1 MRFSRDLKNYAD
13 RGGCYRPRRIRSY
26 ESLAWDRAPQRGK
39 KEKKI
44 GLGEKK
50 SREVV
55 WGGERVFSYLTPF
68 CAFFSP
74 TAEPGSRLTKASS
87 QSLLIT
93 QCSAL
98 CFEAQPSGVFIWYSC
113 ALQKFKKVHV

>member
-26 ESLAWDRAPQRGK
+26 ESLAWDRAPQRGE

-68 CAFFSP
+68 CAFFP
-74 TAEPGSRLTKASS
+74 HRGAWFQANE
-87 QSLLIT
+87 SLIPI
-93 QCSAL
+93 
-98 CFEAQPSGVFIWYSC
+98 FVNYSMFC
-113 ALQKFKKVHV
+113 TLL